1 MKYRLIVFD
10 WDGTIIDSAATI
22 AECIRESARLMV
34 PQAYGRIIAVAS
46 RAWQGNP
53 GQANYS
59 AAKAGVVGLT
69 KSVAKELGRHG
80 VTANA
85 VAPGLTDTQSLREL
99 ETFDQ
104 IAERAIRANSVK
116 RLGQPSDVAAAALYL
131 ASKEAGF
138 ITGEVI
144 HVSGGRFG

>member
-1 MKYRLIVFD
+1 MTDDD
-10 WDGTIIDSAATI
+10 WNQVIGVCLTGTFL
-22 AECIRESARLMV
+22 CIRESARLMV

-131 ASKEAGF
+131 ASPEAGF

>member
-1 MKYRLIVFD
+1 
-10 WDGTIIDSAATI
+10 
-22 AECIRESARLMV
+22 MV
-34 PQAYGRIIAVAS
+34 PQAYGRIITVAS

-85 VAPGLTDTQSLREL
+85 VSPGLIHTQSLREL
-99 ETFDQ
+99 ETFHP
-104 IAERAIRANSVK
+104 IPAPPTPYTPPK
-116 RLGQPSDVAAAALYL
+116 RLPHPSHPSPPAH
-131 ASKEAGF
+131 S
-138 ITGEVI
+138 
-144 HVSGGRFG
+144 

>member
-1 MKYRLIVFD
+1 MTDDD
-10 WDGTIIDSAATI
+10 WNEVIGVCLTGTFL
-22 AECIRESARLMV
+22 CIRESARLMV
-34 PQAYGRIIAVAS
+34 SQAYGRIITVAS
-46 RAWQGNP
+46 RAWHGNP

-69 KSVAKELGRHG
+69 KSAARELGRHG

-85 VAPGLTDTQSLREL
+85 VAPGLIDTPSLREL

-104 IAERAIRANSVK
+104 IAERAIRDSSVK
-116 RLGQPSDVAAAALYL
+116 RLGHPSDVAAAVLYL
-131 ASKEAGF
+131 ASPGAGF